1 MSSAGDDRG
10 YKVVYTSRK
19 KDSDR
24 VDDYRPRRDYEYPN
38 ERERVVRRDYRDE
51 RVEIDRSS
59 RSDLDTR
66 SSTRTT
72 YKVGRD
78 RKSEAY
84 LKRGDAVVVESPREY
99 ARAEYEVIRPT
110 RNADGAYVIDLGGGR
125 PRGRDGRDARSYDV
139 DSRSGH
145 GEDVVVYDA
154 RGRDRGVV
162 KDSVYKDVQ
171 VLEDYDDDP
180 RDQRGRRMGPYEDE
194 EPAMRLRSAM
204 RGRNNSPP
212 EIWERKRSRSR
223 VGFFRDQ
230 VSLHDASESRHERP
244 GAEAHIAGR
253 YLVGHRGQ
261 RVQDDDDDDDDDDGN
276 EDDYR
281 NRPRRRYGPQRMS
294 DPRIT
299 GQEEYDD
306 EKRTFTEDVMRS
318 YEYEDDSRPRP
329 AYPYPPQR
337 SRSRRRQSRRHA
349 DDYSE
354 YSEHEVR
361 RRTEEY
367 Y

>member
-1 MSSAGDDRG
+1 MSSVGDDRR

-24 VDDYRPRRDYEYPN
+24 VDNYRPRRDHEYPD
-38 ERERVVRRDYRDE
+38 ERVVRRDYRDE

-59 RSDLDTR
+59 RSDLDAG
-66 SSTRTT
+66 STRTT
-72 YKVGRD
+72 YKIGRD

-84 LKRGDAVVVESPREY
+84 LRRNDAIVIDSPREY
-99 ARAEYEVIRPT
+99 GRAEYEVVRPT
-110 RNADGAYVIDLGGGR
+110 RNADGAYVIDVGSSR
-125 PRGRDGRDARSYDV
+125 SRGRDDRDARYYDV
-139 DSRSGH
+139 DYRSRRN
-145 GEDVVVYDA
+145 EDVAMYDS
-154 RGRDRGVV
+154 RGRDRVM

-171 VLEDYDDDP
+171 VIEDYDDDP
-180 RDQRGRRMGPYEDE
+180 RNRRGRRTGPYEDE
-194 EPAMRLRSAM
+194 EPPKRLRSAM
-204 RGRNNSPP
+204 RGRNDSPP
-212 EIWERKRSRSR
+212 EVWEHKRSRSR
-223 VGFFRDQ
+223 VGFYKDQ

-244 GAEAHIAGR
+244 GAEAHIAGK

-261 RVQDDDDDDDDDDGN
+261 RVQ
-276 EDDYR
+276 EDDYDDDYR
-281 NRPRRRYGPQRMS
+281 SRPRKRYGPQRMS

-318 YEYEDDSRPRP
+318 YEYEDDAPPKP
-329 AYPYPPQR
+329 AYPPQR
-337 SRSRRRQSRRHA
+337 SRSRRRHSRRHA
-349 DDYSE
+349 DDYSD

-361 RRTEEY
+361 KRTEEY